1 MAIREMHRM
10 EVIMVKTI
18 PCRICGHDMKYEYW
32 SGPYGIEEEY
42 QKCNTCGYYYTFEYG
57 ASGEVLGN
65 KWFTWSYNTRI
76 DSPVFRRRQ
85 KAEFMAKRRW
95 KKFRK
100 GVTCKDC
107 PF

>member
-1 MAIREMHRM
+1 MD
-10 EVIMVKTI
+10 KTHC
-18 PCRICGHDMKYEYW
+18 PICKHNAKWEYW

-42 QKCNTCGYYYTFEYG
+42 ITCPTCGYYYKFAYG
-57 ASGEVLGN
+57 GYAEVVGN
-65 KWFTWSYNTRI
+65 KWFVWNYATNSNNPIFKRMH
-76 DSPVFRRRQ
+76 

-107 PF
+107 PI

>member
-1 MAIREMHRM
+1 
-10 EVIMVKTI
+10 MVKTI

-32 SGPYGIEEEY
+32 SGPYDIEEEY